1 MRKTL
6 YLHIGHFKTGT
17 TAIQEF
23 LDLNPRLLKRHDFVL
38 AQTTLQYSKHSDL
51 AYSLYK
57 AAGVE
62 TFLHGYNKPETP
74 QQIWAALFDELRAS
88 KHSRMI
94 VSSEEFMRLACIPKA
109 VKTLSRI
116 IKSARDIDF
125 KVIAFLRSPDSHL
138 RSWYNQLIKMGM
150 KTPPYNVAMTDLVEP
165 IHYDYAL
172 ALRPWIEIFGA
183 EALTL
188 RSYSEASRENN
199 LLFKDFLSAIDIALP
214 KFGLVLAKADPNPRL
229 DDTLLEM
236 VRMLQNAGIP
246 DKMVQ
251 PMATRFLAH
260 LASEEAGNPT
270 GAGDAFAALRQRT
283 LDGLTELQRE
293 IPEFD
298 ATLAPF
304 HQHLP
309 EQETQTAREGWLV
322 AGHLLAELQALR
334 KKTQQQNRV
343 VTERLDALEARLP
356 TDDGDPS

>member
-17 TAIQEF
+17 TAVQAF
-23 LDLNPRLLKRHDFVL
+23 LNDNPRLLKRHDFAL
-38 AQTTLQYSKHSDL
+38 AQTRLQYSKHSDL

-57 AAGVE
+57 AAGVKS
-62 TFLHGYNKPETP
+62 FLHGYKKPETP
-74 QQIWAALFDELRAS
+74 QQVWAALFDELRAS
-88 KHSRMI
+88 NRSRMI
-94 VSSEEFMRLACIPKA
+94 VSSEEFMRLACFPKA

-125 KVIAFLRSPDSHL
+125 KVIAFLRPPDSHL
-138 RSWYNQLIKMGM
+138 QSWYNQLIKMGVE
-150 KTPPYNVAMTDLVEP
+150 TPPYNVAMTDLVEP

-183 EALTL
+183 EAVTL

-199 LLFKDFLSAIDIALP
+199 LLFKDFLSAIGITLP

-229 DDTLLEM
+229 DDTVLEM
-236 VRMLQNAGIP
+236 VRILQNAGIP
-246 DKMVQ
+246 NKMVQ
-251 PMATRFLAH
+251 PLAARFVTH
-260 LASEEAGNPT
+260 MASEEAGDPA
-270 GAGDAFAALRQRT
+270 GADDAFAALRQRT
-283 LDGLTELQRE
+283 LDGLKELQRVA
-293 IPEFD
+293 PEFD

-309 EQETQTAREGWLV
+309 KEETQTAREGWLV
-322 AGHLLAELQALR
+322 AGYLLGELHALR
-334 KKTQQQNRV
+334 KKTQQQNQMM
-343 VTERLDALEARLP
+343 TKRLDALEARLP